1 MRFKNKLRVPRF
13 LQRAS
18 GIFSNDSQAAPD
30 TLESS
35 PLDPVY
41 PDLSVDVN
49 SYPAP
54 AMIEEEYEALEA
66 GCLDGKSRLDTS
78 VLQASSIQ

>member
-1 MRFKNKLRVPRF
+1 MRFKNKLRVPRL

-18 GIFSNDSQAAPD
+18 RIFSNDPAPD
-30 TLESS
+30 TLAPS

-41 PDLSVDVN
+41 PEDVN

-54 AMIEEEYEALEA
+54 AMIEEKYEALEA
-66 GCLDGKSRLDTS
+66 GCLDGKLRLDTS
-78 VLQASSIQ
+78 ILQASSIQ